1 MSQDPRASEPSHR
14 DVEPLRGRRVAFC
27 GKLGSMTQREAREL
41 VRELGGS
48 CVDRNDS
55 TLELLVVGAD
65 ELPWNDLDEL
75 DALCRSAR
83 PNGAGG
89 EASLLSDE
97 MRNLVRSRQVDVV
110 SETVF
115 WEQLGVVESQADVR
129 RLYTPAM
136 LAELVGVTVGTI
148 RSWHRRQLIVP
159 VRMVHRLPYF
169 DFQEVTTARRLAQL
183 IATGVSASQIQ
194 SQLAALAQFV
204 PEVERPLA
212 QLAVIVEGKRILLRE
227 GEGLI
232 EPNGQLRFDFDSL
245 ESPAITS
252 LPMNWRDELDEF
264 CPDQLLEMAMQ
275 LEEEGRLR
283 EACELYRA
291 ALAAGGP
298 DAEVCFQL
306 AELLY
311 RLGHTEAAAERYY
324 MAIELNDDYVEARA
338 NLGCVLAELGEL
350 SLAAAAFQ
358 GALVHHDEYAD
369 VHFHLARVL
378 DDLHEPE
385 QAEHHWR
392 EFLRLSPDSPWAD
405 EARMRLDQ
413 HRQLTS

>member
-1 MSQDPRASEPSHR
+1 M
-14 DVEPLRGRRVAFC
+14 
-27 GKLGSMTQREAREL
+27 
-41 VRELGGS
+41 
-48 CVDRNDS
+48 
-55 TLELLVVGAD
+55 
-65 ELPWNDLDEL
+65 
-75 DALCRSAR
+75 
-83 PNGAGG
+83 
-89 EASLLSDE
+89 
-97 MRNLVRSRQVDVV
+97 
-110 SETVF
+110 
-115 WEQLGVVESQADVR
+115 
-129 RLYTPAM
+129 
-136 LAELVGVTVGTI
+136 
-148 RSWHRRQLIVP
+148 
-159 VRMVHRLPYF
+159 
-169 DFQEVTTARRLAQL
+169 
-183 IATGVSASQIQ
+183 
-194 SQLAALAQFV
+194 